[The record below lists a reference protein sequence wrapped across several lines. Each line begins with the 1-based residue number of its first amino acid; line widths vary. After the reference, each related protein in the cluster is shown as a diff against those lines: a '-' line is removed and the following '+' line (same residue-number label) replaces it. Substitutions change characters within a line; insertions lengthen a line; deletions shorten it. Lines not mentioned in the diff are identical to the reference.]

1 MALNQEVVKMKNNNN
16 NKWTD
21 NIWFVRIISLFFAI
35 FLYAFVASEN
45 NRFDIQ
51 PSNASIN
58 VTETISNVPV
68 QLGPVDDDVFVSNLQ
83 ENVSLRVTGPQNIV
97 TQVLAQDLYVVTEDL
112 RGSEMGQQQVRLEM
126 PSDLEESGVEY
137 QITPSRVIVD
147 LDRLASTEVDI
158 QYEIE
163 DGVVAEGYEIGNV
176 SMEPATVVLTGKEST
191 IEKIDRASVK
201 ISSDEPVTETF
212 TRDIPIEIRDS
223 ANNLLD
229 LNANITNTRV
239 TVEVRQIADPVANI
253 SLNIIGENPENYNY
267 EYALV
272 GSDQVTLEGDASI
285 INNINQVTATL
296 DVSGITTSGT
306 FPATIQIPDGVSSVA
321 PQTIDVSVT
330 ITPVETNSPVE
341 PPEES
346 EEPVLPDAS
355 EETPSEV
362 SSETTQGS
370 IDESVVTEEQVD

>member
-1 MALNQEVVKMKNNNN
+1 MNNNN
-16 NKWTD
+16 HNKWTD
-21 NIWFVRIISLFFAI
+21 NIWFVRIIALFFAI

-126 PSDLEESGVEY
+126 PDELEESGVEY

-158 QYEIE
+158 QYDIE
-163 DGVVAEGYEIGNV
+163 DGFIGEGYEVANV
-176 SMEPATVVLTGKEST
+176 TLEPATVMLTGREST
-191 IEKIDRASVK
+191 IEDIDRASVK
-201 ISSDEPVTETF
+201 ITSPEPVTETF
-212 TRDIPIEIRDS
+212 TREIPIEIRDS

-229 LNANITNTRV
+229 VNANITHTTV
-239 TVEVRQIADPVANI
+239 TVEITPIAEPVANV
-253 SLNIIGENPENYNY
+253 SLNIVGENPEAYNY
-267 EYALV
+267 TYTLV
-272 GSDQVTLEGDASI
+272 GADQVTLEGDASI

-296 DVSGITTSGT
+296 DVSNITNSGT
-306 FPATIQIPDGVSSVA
+306 FPATIQIPDGVNGVT
-321 PQTIDVSVT
+321 PQTVDVSVT
-330 ITPVETNSPVE
+330 VTPVEINSQVE
-341 PPEES
+341 EVDES
-346 EEPVLPDAS
+346 AVPDVE
-355 EETPSEV
+355 EETETSV
-362 SSETTQGS
+362 ISETDQS
-370 IDESVVTEEQVD
+370 SSDESVVTEEQID

>member
-239 TVEVRQIADPVANI
+239 TVEVRQIADPLANI
-253 SLNIIGENPENYNY
+253 SLNITGENPENYNY

>member
-126 PSDLEESGVEY
+126 ASDLEESGVEY

-253 SLNIIGENPENYNY
+253 SLNITGENPENYNY

-306 FPATIQIPDGVSSVA
+306 FPATIQIPDGVSSV
-321 PQTIDVSVT
+321 DRK
-330 ITPVETNSPVE
+330 
-341 PPEES
+341 
-346 EEPVLPDAS
+346 
-355 EETPSEV
+355 
-362 SSETTQGS
+362 
-370 IDESVVTEEQVD
+370 SVV

>member
-253 SLNIIGENPENYNY
+253 SLNITGENPENYNY

-341 PPEES
+341 PPDES

>member
-253 SLNIIGENPENYNY
+253 SLNITGENPENYNY

-355 EETPSEV
+355 EGTPSEV

>member
-51 PSNASIN
+51 HSNASIN

-253 SLNIIGENPENYNY
+253 SLNITGENPENYNY

>member
-147 LDRLASTEVDI
+147 LDRLASTEVDL

-253 SLNIIGENPENYNY
+253 SLNITGENPENYNY

>member
-126 PSDLEESGVEY
+126 ASDLEESGVEY

-253 SLNIIGENPENYNY
+253 SLNITGENPENYNY

>member
-253 SLNIIGENPENYNY
+253 SLNITGENPENYNY